1 MQNVVQE
8 GDRFAQ
14 GSLMVRRGISIDS
27 PTDLVVVHGNFT
39 AARYFEQI
47 MLQHVLVSAYGLAL
61 NS

>member
-1 MQNVVQE
+1 MPNVDQE
-8 GDRFAQ
+8 GDRFGQ
-14 GSLMVRRGISIDS
+14 CSVMVWGGISSDDR
-27 PTDLVVVHGNFT
+27 TDMVVVRGNLT